1 MNSDSGKDGII
12 NYKSGKGVNIAA
24 RKRKRPKLHESERNS
39 CLRVDVHNYKF
50 QSVKERSRQL
60 LNERQRAE
68 QRKGLILIGDVGN
81 KRQSAFICVDV
92 DAFYAQTLLLKEEN
106 KCYKNKPFAVTQKHI
121 VVTCN
126 YPARKLGIKKLQL
139 ISEAKD
145 KCPHLILQSGEDLTP
160 FRRASNEIYHATK
173 NFFLDYR
180 SKISSEFRSDDNDA
194 EDVQEVAIMKSGL
207 DEIFIDVTMLAS
219 FVNDHVVAN
228 EIAYMA
234 SINDNT
240 CHLLEGAFS
249 QSAHNNRILLCAHN
263 IALELRRYIFRKLGF
278 ETCAGV
284 ASNKMAAKLAVNMH
298 KPNQQTT
305 ILKEAIL
312 PVMLDLPVN
321 KITGIGRVLVKRLNV
336 ELGIFF
342 VKDALHEKFSMSKLC
357 ALFGSRVGRFLF
369 LAFRGID
376 EAEVKDQVAPKSI
389 AIEDS
394 MLGVSTKTEVYMYLE
409 ALCQDLHA
417 RLVEDKSLYNRKP
430 TSLCLKIRE
439 KGAGYGNRISKSVG
453 LPVVVDC
460 PDDLVLVSKKL
471 FDKLIL
477 DVTNK
482 HCWVLTLIGLS
493 CSCFE
498 SASCVKAQRISS
510 FFSAPKKD
518 GTEGRK
524 VELTKLHNQSDLKGN
539 SRAKAHGA
547 TNFKCSTSSISTSD
561 FEVLP
566 KTIDKIV
573 FQQLPSS
580 IQQEI
585 LQSIKF
591 SQRNEFSKSRSSYA
605 GPTSSNKKR
614 RMTKSIKSY
623 FLKK

>member
-1 MNSDSGKDGII
+1 M
-12 NYKSGKGVNIAA
+12 
-24 RKRKRPKLHESERNS
+24 
-39 CLRVDVHNYKF
+39 
-50 QSVKERSRQL
+50 
-60 LNERQRAE
+60 
-68 QRKGLILIGDVGN
+68 
-81 KRQSAFICVDV
+81 
-92 DAFYAQTLLLKEEN
+92 
-106 KCYKNKPFAVTQKHI
+106 
-121 VVTCN
+121 
-126 YPARKLGIKKLQL
+126 
-139 ISEAKD
+139 
-145 KCPHLILQSGEDLTP
+145 TP
-160 FRRASNEIYHATK
+160 FRRASSEIYQATK
-173 NFFLDYR
+173 NFFLEYR
-180 SKISSEFRSDDNDA
+180 SKISTEFRSEDNDV
-194 EDVQEVAIMKSGL
+194 EDALEVAVMKSGL

-510 FFSAPKKD
+510 FFRHPKRM
-518 GTEGRK
+518 ERK
-524 VELTKLHNQSDLKGN
+524 VERWSSQNCIIKATLRVIHVQKLMAQLTLNVALLQFRPQILKFCQKLLTKLFS
-539 SRAKAHGA
+539 S
-547 TNFKCSTSSISTSD
+547 NFHQVSNKR
-561 FEVLP
+561 FY
-566 KTIDKIV
+566 
-573 FQQLPSS
+573 
-580 IQQEI
+580 
-585 LQSIKF
+585 
-591 SQRNEFSKSRSSYA
+591 SRSNFHKEMSFQKA
-605 GPTSSNKKR
+605 EVHMQGRPQVIRSDE
-614 RMTKSIKSY
+614 
-623 FLKK
+623 

>member
-1 MNSDSGKDGII
+1 MNSDSGKDVII

-24 RKRKRPKLHESERNS
+24 RKRKRPRASCESERNS
-39 CLRVDVHNYKF
+39 CLRVDTHNYKF
-50 QSVKERSRQL
+50 QAVKERSRQL

-68 QRKGLILIGDVGN
+68 HRKGLILIGDVDN

-106 KCYKNKPFAVTQKHI
+106 KCYKEKPFAVTQKHI

-173 NFFLDYR
+173 NFFLEYR

-219 FVNDHVVAN
+219 FVSDNVVAN

-240 CHLLEGAFS
+240 CHLLGDAFS
-249 QSAHNNRILLCAHN
+249 QSAHHNRILLCAHN
-263 IALELRRYIFRKLGF
+263 IALELRKYIFRKLGF

-284 ASNKMAAKLAVNMH
+284 ASNKMSAKLAVNMH

-321 KITGIGRVLVKRLNV
+321 KITGIGRVLVKRLNE

-342 VKDALHEKFSMSKLC
+342 VKDALYEKFSMSKLC
-357 ALFGSRVGRFLF
+357 TLFGSRVGRFLF
-369 LAFRGID
+369 LAFEGLMKLKSKTRLP
-376 EAEVKDQVAPKSI
+376 PKVLQSKI
-389 AIEDS
+389 
-394 MLGVSTKTEVYMYLE
+394 
-409 ALCQDLHA
+409 LCSAFRRKRKFICTL
-417 RLVEDKSLYNRKP
+417 RL
-430 TSLCLKIRE
+430 
-439 KGAGYGNRISKSVG
+439 
-453 LPVVVDC
+453 
-460 PDDLVLVSKKL
+460 
-471 FDKLIL
+471 
-477 DVTNK
+477 
-482 HCWVLTLIGLS
+482 
-493 CSCFE
+493 
-498 SASCVKAQRISS
+498 CVKTYTHAW
-510 FFSAPKKD
+510 
-518 GTEGRK
+518 
-524 VELTKLHNQSDLKGN
+524 
-539 SRAKAHGA
+539 
-547 TNFKCSTSSISTSD
+547 
-561 FEVLP
+561 
-566 KTIDKIV
+566 
-573 FQQLPSS
+573 
-580 IQQEI
+580 
-585 LQSIKF
+585 
-591 SQRNEFSKSRSSYA
+591 
-605 GPTSSNKKR
+605 
-614 RMTKSIKSY
+614 
-623 FLKK
+623 